1 MSVVHI
7 VWSLAAG
14 VSLALAALHL
24 LVWFQNRRKWE
35 SLALAVTALAVVAHA
50 MVELF
55 MMHAPTPAAWG
66 EALRWLHGISLLAIF
81 GSMLFIH
88 LYFGTGRLWLLGLTI
103 GLRSFT
109 LVLNFYFD
117 PNINYREIQSLDHI
131 PFLGEQVAVLGQ
143 ATINPWMWLAQVCF
157 PLWFLY
163 VADASFQLWRRGG
176 ADSRRRAV
184 IVGGGTLLFVLF
196 AAGQAILVLNH
207 IIAMPMISSLA
218 MLLMVL
224 AMGYELSRD
233 LLRANKL
240 ADDLRLSEN
249 RLNLAARAARIA
261 LWEWRVGDDNI
272 WISAEGRARFGI
284 TATASLGFQQFIGS
298 LHPDDRDD
306 VLRRI
311 DQAAEQPGPFT
322 LDYRVTTPEG
332 GLRWVS
338 VNGNAEADP
347 ESGRIWLRGVS
358 ADETDK
364 RRTETEL
371 QRQRGELAHL
381 SRVATLGELSGSLAH
396 ELNQPLAIILSNA
409 QAAQRLLAQEP
420 PDLAEVRDILND
432 IVVADRRAGQVITRL
447 RALLKRG
454 EAERQALDLSVL
466 IDEVL
471 ALVRSDLVARGVSI
485 AKSRATRLPP
495 VSGDHIPLQQVLLNL
510 LTNACD
516 AMADNPPGER
526 RVIIQAAAEGPVI
539 HVTIRDSGCGLP
551 DDPERIFEPFYTTK
565 PHGLGMGLPIC
576 RTIIGAHG
584 GRLWAEKNPDRGT
597 TFHLELPGAEA
608 AA

>member
-24 LVWFQNRRKWE
+24 LVWFQNRQKRE
-35 SLALAVTALAVVAHA
+35 SLALVLTALAVVVHA
-50 MVELF
+50 IGELL
-55 MMHAPTPAAWG
+55 MMYAPTPEAWG
-66 EALRWLHGISLLAIF
+66 ATLQWMHLVSFSAIL
-81 GSMLFIH
+81 GSMVFIQT
-88 LYFGTGRLWLLGLTI
+88 YFGTGRMWLLVLTI
-103 GLRSFT
+103 SLRAFT
-109 LVLNFYFD
+109 LVLNFLLH
-117 PNINYREIQSLDHI
+117 PNLNYREIRSLDHI
-131 PFLGEQVAVLGQ
+131 SFLDEEVAVLGD
-143 ATINPWMWLAQVCF
+143 AVINPWMWLAQVCF
-157 PLWFLY
+157 GLWFIY
-163 VADASFQLWRRGG
+163 MADASLRLWHRGG

-184 IVGGGTLLFVLF
+184 IVGGGTMLFVLF
-196 AAGQAILVLNH
+196 AAGQAILMLNH
-207 IIAMPMISSLA
+207 VISMPMVSSLA

-249 RLNLAARAARIA
+249 RLNLAAHAARIA

-284 TATASLGFQQFIGS
+284 TATASLGFQQFIGT

-311 DQAAEQPGPFT
+311 DHAAEHPGPFT
-322 LDYRVTTPEG
+322 LEYRVTTPAD

-338 VNGNAEADP
+338 VNGNAETDP
-347 ESGRIWLRGVS
+347 ETGRIWLRGVS
-358 ADETDK
+358 EDETDR

-371 QRQRGELAHL
+371 HRQRGELAHL

-454 EAERQALDLSVL
+454 EADRQSLDLSVL

-471 ALVRSDLVARGVSI
+471 ALVRSDLVSRGVSI
-485 AKSRATRLPP
+485 AKSRPTRLPP

-516 AMADNPPGER
+516 AMMDNPPGER
-526 RVIIQAAAEGPVI
+526 RVTIQAVADGPMI
-539 HVTIRDSGCGLP
+539 HVTIRDTGCGLP
-551 DDPERIFEPFYTTK
+551 ADPERIFEPFYTTK
-565 PHGLGMGLPIC
+565 SQGLGMGLPIC
-576 RTIIGAHG
+576 RTIVGAHG
-584 GRLWAEKNPDRGT
+584 GRLWAESNPDRGT
-597 TFHLELPGAEA
+597 TFHLELPAAEA